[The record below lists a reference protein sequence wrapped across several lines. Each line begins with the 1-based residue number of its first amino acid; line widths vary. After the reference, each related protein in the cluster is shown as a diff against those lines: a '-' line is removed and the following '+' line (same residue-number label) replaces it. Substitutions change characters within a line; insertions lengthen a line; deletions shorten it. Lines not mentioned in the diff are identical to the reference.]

1 LRDFVSPVLRA
12 QVATEAYFIGFIPG
26 LLANLLGTAVA
37 GIGILKRETYQLF
50 RELET

>member
-1 LRDFVSPVLRA
+1 VSPALRA